1 MCYYEEMT
9 THSETRKRQ
18 AQKKLFKEMVFVSI
32 SLGIIVLALF
42 IGWIA
47 TLQLPDFNNF
57 ENRTIANSTKIYDR
71 TGTIVL
77 YNIHD
82 NVRRTEVPIS
92 QISPFIQQATVSI
105 EDAHFYEHNGFRPT
119 SFIRAVIANITTGGF
134 SQGGSTI
141 DQQVIKN
148 SLLSREKT
156 IPRKLKEIILALKL
170 DREVPKDTI
179 LQIYLNESPYG
190 GTIYGVEEA
199 SLAYFNKHAKDV
211 TLTEAAYLAALPQS
225 PTYYSPYGKHRD
237 SLEKRKNLVLEKM
250 YELGYITE
258 AQKNASQS
266 ETVAFIQDN
275 SNSGKA
281 LHFVMYIREYLE
293 QQYGED
299 VVQNGGLKVVT
310 TIDYNLQK
318 QLEDI
323 VKQGALD
330 NAKKYRATN
339 AAAVAIDPH
348 TGQILSM
355 VGSRDFFDT
364 EIPGQYNIA
373 LAERQPGSSFKPIV
387 YAAAFEKGYTPE
399 TVLYDVPTQFS
410 TACDPYGNPK
420 AGAKSTACYMPE
432 NYDNKFRGP
441 IALRD
446 ALAQSLNVPAVKLLY
461 LTGIKTAIALAQDM
475 GLSTIQDPA
484 RYGLSLVL
492 GGGEVTLLELTN
504 AYGVFAN
511 NGIYNPPVGILEVR
525 DSDNTVLE
533 KYTKKDKDVLP
544 ESVAALISSVL
555 SDNNAKIPAYGAN
568 SPLFFGDRPVA
579 SKTGTTNDYRDVWV
593 VGYTPSVVLG
603 MWGGNNDNSPI
614 DKKVA
619 GFVLAPIWHKAMQ
632 AAIGTSTIEYFP
644 DPLPNTTSKPILH
657 GDYCAQGIH
666 TILQY
671 VDKDNPDGPYPS
683 NPASDSQY
691 YNWETA
697 LQNWVSKNGVSC
709 YSSPTPGTTD
719 GTETGTITTDPNGEV
734 LPPAESTPTS
744 NQPTGVVIPPTSLGL

>member
-1 MCYYEEMT
+1 MT

-119 SFIRAVIANITTGGF
+119 SFIRAVIANITSGGF

-199 SLAYFNKHAKDV
+199 SLAYFNKHANEV

-237 SLEKRKNLVLEKM
+237 ALEKRKNLVLEKM

-348 TGQILSM
+348 TGQILAM

-461 LTGIKTAIALAQDM
+461 LTGIKTAVALAQDM

-533 KYTKKDKDVLP
+533 KYTRKDKDVLP

-697 LQNWVSKNGVSC
+697 VQNWVSRNGVNC
-709 YSSPTPGTTD
+709 YSSPTPGTIN
-719 GTETGTITTDPNGEV
+719 GTETGTTTTDPNSET
-734 LPPAESTPTS
+734 LPPAESNPTS
-744 NQPTGVVIPPTSLGL
+744 NQPTGVIIPPTNLGL